1 MEEEDFT
8 LDVIGDIYTSHAK
21 KRLKERGNRG
31 EKVRASDRE
40 NIIVT
45 VLPPPI
51 KKNIYKKKTT
61 KEEIRGFYD
70 ANNTMIFCNGECKRK
85 MSHRKF
91 YLKSLSLK
99 DPICINCI
107 RNIVKAHHNQEGYM
121 LKCNGSCNTEHYFDR
136 FDYKELSKNQP
147 KCRKCCV
154 SEIAINKN
162 YKKDKVVI
170 EKKDNKEFKSKQD
183 KKKVERSQRLMKKQT
198 KNRKNKLP
206 LFKVSHSYSL

>member
-8 LDVIGDIYTSHAK
+8 LDVIGDIYTSHAR

-61 KEEIRGFYD
+61 IEEIRAFYE

-85 MSHRKF
+85 LIHFGQSRDGMPGLHTCKPYDELIYVLRS
-91 YLKSLSLK
+91 
-99 DPICINCI
+99 NCTS
-107 RNIVKAHHNQEGYM
+107 V
-121 LKCNGSCNTEHYFDR
+121 C
-136 FDYKELSKNQP
+136 
-147 KCRKCCV
+147 
-154 SEIAINKN
+154 
-162 YKKDKVVI
+162 
-170 EKKDNKEFKSKQD
+170 
-183 KKKVERSQRLMKKQT
+183 
-198 KNRKNKLP
+198 
-206 LFKVSHSYSL
+206 